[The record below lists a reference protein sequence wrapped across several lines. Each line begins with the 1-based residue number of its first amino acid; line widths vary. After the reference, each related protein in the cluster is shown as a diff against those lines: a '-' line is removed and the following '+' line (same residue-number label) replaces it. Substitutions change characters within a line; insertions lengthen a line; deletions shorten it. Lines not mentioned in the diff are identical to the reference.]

1 MSGRSP
7 TPAALRG
14 GAPSTSSVAGG
25 AIENAA
31 VRPGEPTLR
40 WRSRAHS
47 IEEVETELARIWAQT
62 NLEVDLD
69 HDGVNDGR
77 HIGARTSVM
86 NLVVIA
92 GRPEVGERCAATI
105 QRLVGRHPSR
115 TMIVQPADPDGPSWL
130 DAQVVAHCIMPR
142 ADAPETCA

>member
-1 MSGRSP
+1 MA
-7 TPAALRG
+7 TDLMAL
-14 GAPSTSSVAGG
+14 AGG
-25 AIENAA
+25 RVASDAPA
-31 VRPGEPTLR
+31 RPNEPVLR

-47 IEEVETELARIWAQT
+47 IEEVEQELARIWHES
-62 NLEVDLD
+62 NLDLSVDMDGD
-69 HDGVNDGR
+69 HVNDR

-115 TMIVQPADPDGPSWL
+115 TTIVQPADPDGPS
-130 DAQVVAHCIMPR
+130 
-142 ADAPETCA
+142 